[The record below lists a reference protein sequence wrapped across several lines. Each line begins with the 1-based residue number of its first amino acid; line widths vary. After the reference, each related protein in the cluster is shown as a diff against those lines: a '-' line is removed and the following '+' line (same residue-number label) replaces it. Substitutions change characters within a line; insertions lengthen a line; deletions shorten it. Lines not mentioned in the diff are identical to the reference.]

1 MIDKNDSSEKT
12 TDGKITTDKTPDET
26 THLFV
31 YGNITI
37 KDIRT
42 GEILVNK
49 SF

>member
-1 MIDKNDSSEKT
+1 MIDKKDTSEKK
-12 TDGKITTDKTPDET
+12 DDVASIDKKPDET

-37 KDIRT
+37 RDGKT

>member
-1 MIDKNDSSEKT
+1 MIKKDKEIVKNSKQT
-12 TDGKITTDKTPDET
+12 VVQQPDET

-37 KDIRT
+37 RDINT
-42 GEILVNK
+42 KEVLVNK